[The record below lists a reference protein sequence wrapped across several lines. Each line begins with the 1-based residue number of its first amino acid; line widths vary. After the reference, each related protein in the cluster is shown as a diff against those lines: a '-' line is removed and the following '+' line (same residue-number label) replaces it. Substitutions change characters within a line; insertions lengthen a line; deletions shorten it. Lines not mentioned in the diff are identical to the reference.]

1 MYHPYTIPWQPI
13 GLRPGNQTGVVR
25 RYRNDRVKKWQTQG
39 HRKPWVSGLC
49 KLWGSHTNHTV
60 TWNLSLFTVYG
71 IQGEESVPVGKLET
85 SRRRKLC
92 FQVLAYT
99 ANNCAGIKGR
109 LCQFWAWSTWGRL
122 CSFPWS
128 ESFLLDIAVLKLIFT
143 EDFIGSLHFHSR
155 LPPFTTFPKL
165 LCVTGWISSL
175 WNC

>member
-1 MYHPYTIPWQPI
+1 MTNTGTQKTLGQWAVQALREPYQPHSD
-13 GLRPGNQTGVVR
+13 LEPQLVYSV
-25 RYRNDRVKKWQTQG
+25 W
-39 HRKPWVSGLC
+39 HR
-49 KLWGSHTNHTV
+49 
-60 TWNLSLFTVYG
+60 
-71 IQGEESVPVGKLET
+71 GEESVPVGKLET
-85 SRRRKLC
+85 SRRRNLW

-99 ANNCAGIKGR
+99 ANNCAGIKER

-128 ESFLLDIAVLKLIFT
+128 ESFLLDIAVLKSIFT

-175 WNC
+175 WNY